1 MILLNE
7 EITLHATFVTF
18 VVETSRSQKKNI
30 FKTSSPSHSYSHS
43 YSCIVGRGIC
53 LFCAHSQ
60 FFFLSL
66 SLLNWPQ
73 TTLLITQQQTRQSVP
88 VFQAER
94 KPSAEP
100 LLQDSCEPTWLPYQ
114 WTQRTFWGPV
124 SHIRRC
130 DISSLA
136 FYAWMDERSNVVS
149 PRKLPEHILCMTG
162 WEKDKC
168 NESLFPRSLF
178 LMHFIRWPEPS

>member
-66 SLLNWPQ
+66 SLSIELAPDHLVDHPA
-73 TTLLITQQQTRQSVP
+73 TDTP
-88 VFQAER
+88 VCPSLSGRAE
-94 KPSAEP
+94 
-100 LLQDSCEPTWLPYQ
+100 
-114 WTQRTFWGPV
+114 TQRWA
-124 SHIRRC
+124 
-130 DISSLA
+130 SSAGLMRA
-136 FYAWMDERSNVVS
+136 YLTA
-149 PRKLPEHILCMTG
+149 LPMNTAHILGPGVTHKEMWHLKPCFLRLNG
-162 WEKDKC
+162 WKK
-168 NESLFPRSLF
+168 
-178 LMHFIRWPEPS
+178 